1 MLQTWLGELQ
11 FQEMALSAAEL
22 ASVNYMREEEKL
34 AHDIY
39 FAFHELWGNET
50 FPIFANI
57 AESEQRHSDA
67 IKWLIDNYQLPDPA
81 ISEQGKFT
89 EPKLQNLYHELLK
102 TGQAS
107 IIAALQVGAAL
118 EEIDITDLNATLQRS
133 TNPNIQ
139 RVYRELLQGSHDHL
153 RAFVHQ
159 LKLHGISYTP
169 QTLEPAE
176 FEEILR
182 AVPPA
187 TPTTDVRKVVFMT
200 QR

>member
-1 MLQTWLGELQ
+1 MLQTWLGELK
-11 FQEMALSAAEL
+11 FQNVPLNAAEL
-22 ASVNYMREEEKL
+22 ASVCYMRKEEKL

-39 FAFHELWGNET
+39 SAFHELWGNET

-67 IKWLIDNYQLPDPA
+67 VKWLIDNYQLPDPA

-89 EPKLQNLYHELLK
+89 EPRLQNLYQELLQ
-102 TGQAS
+102 TGQTS
-107 IIAALQVGAAL
+107 IIAALQVGTAL
-118 EEIDITDLNATLQRS
+118 EEIDITDLNSTLRNS
-133 TNPNIQ
+133 RNPNIR
-139 RVYRELLQGSHDHL
+139 RVYQELLQGSHDHL